1 MFSMRGTIIIGI
13 FLLGLSPRLS
23 YGQVWMS
30 KNVTVNIF
38 SETPLEN
45 IEAKTETAVAA
56 FNEKTAKILVKI
68 QIKSFVFPR
77 KLMQEH
83 FNENYL
89 ESDKYPIADFE
100 GIIKNL
106 PDFNANGTNQ
116 VSIKG
121 TLTIHGVKR
130 EVELPATIIVSNN
143 GVIGKSSFKVKC
155 ADYNIEIPK
164 LVVKNIAEE
173 IEIAILAEFKPIKK

>member
-1 MFSMRGTIIIGI
+1 MFSIRGTIIIGI
-13 FLLGLSPRLS
+13 FLLGLSPGLS
-23 YGQVWMS
+23 YGQIWLS
-30 KNVTVNIF
+30 KNVTVKLF
-38 SETPLEN
+38 SETPMEN
-45 IEAKTETAVAA
+45 IEAKTETGVAA
-56 FNEKTAKILVKI
+56 LNEKTAKILVKI

-89 ESDKYPIADFE
+89 ESDKFPTADFD
-100 GIIKNL
+100 GIIQDL
-106 PDFNANGTNQ
+106 PNFNVNGTNQ
-116 VSIKG
+116 VSLKG

-130 EVELPATIIVSNN
+130 EVVIPATIIVSNK

-173 IEIAILAEFKPIKK
+173 IEIAILAEFKPSKK